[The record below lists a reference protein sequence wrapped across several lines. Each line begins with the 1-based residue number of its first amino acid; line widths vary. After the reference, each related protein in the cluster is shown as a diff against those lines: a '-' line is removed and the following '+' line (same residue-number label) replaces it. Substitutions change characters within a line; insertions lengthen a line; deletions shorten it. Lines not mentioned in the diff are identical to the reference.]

1 MDVSEWLGKDNTLG
15 IDIWEKKY
23 RHNNESF
30 DEWLDRVSTFSDD
43 NQLPYLPS
51 KDAIDYKFL
60 SKEIRRMILEKKFL
74 FGGRILANRG
84 LSGNYSLSNCYC
96 LEVKDS
102 IQDIYEVAKNTA
114 LTYKAGGGVGID
126 ISNLA
131 PAGAK
136 VNNPAKTS
144 SGAVSFIEL
153 FTTTTSLIGINGRR
167 SALMV
172 SMACDHPDIG
182 EFINLKT
189 DVDKATT
196 ANLSVRVSDEF
207 MKVASKDKIN
217 DWNCMFYRM
226 ETDELISRHYN
237 AKELFRKL
245 CDANYDYGEPG
256 ILFWD
261 RIKSFSIVSDYPNF
275 KFAGVNPC
283 VRGDTLILTD
293 KGWKEIQSLVGT
305 TVNVWNGQEWSEV
318 NPRITGFNQKML
330 KITTSD
336 GCSVDCTHYHKFH
349 LADGSVIPANKL
361 RIGDKLVKCSFPNIH
376 ESKVEFDPLMYT
388 YGVFQG
394 DGSRDYVRG
403 KAFLYLYGD
412 KKKLAEYCTD
422 IVRYRY
428 EDTRDIYKLTNC
440 PAEVF
445 SKTFIPMDG
454 TLSQKLSWL
463 AGYIDTDGCRNS
475 ADGGVSISSIDKD
488 MLMKVKLML
497 NTLGCTGSINV
508 MKEKGLRPMPDG
520 KGGYADFECQR
531 SYRLVISARNVEKL
545 LALGLTLHRVEVAP
559 HTNRDS
565 QRFITITGIEDT
577 EDADIVYCMT
587 EPKAHRF
594 IANGMIVGNCAE
606 TALPDGGACLLGSMN
621 LSAYVKDGK
630 FDIDAFA
637 RDVPTAILAL
647 NIVQIEG
654 ENHHPLAKQKE
665 TARNWRQIGLGI
677 MGLGDMLIKTNMVYG
692 SYESITLCDEI
703 AEVMAKSAI
712 HESVVLGHKL
722 GSFEKFDEENTNK
735 SEFIRNHTNKRITA
749 LRNAQ
754 LLSIAPTG
762 SISTMLGV
770 SGGIEPLYALE
781 YTRTTKSLQGRDEE
795 YVVCP
800 EVVLNAR
807 KEGRTGCLV
816 CAKDIPYENRIRMQ
830 AVWQKHVDA
839 SISSTINLP
848 EDFDREKIWDIYFSA
863 WEAGLKGITV
873 FRDGCKRAGILNTK
887 KDAPTQVVDVKAEE
901 LVGKKRK
908 LMTGCGSLHV
918 TAFFD
923 KNTGDLRETFLS
935 HGSTGGCNNF
945 MIGLSRMVSLSAR
958 AGCSI
963 DAIVDQLKSCGSCP
977 SYAVRRAT
985 KGDTS
990 LGSCCPSAVGN
1001 ALVEMHEEML
1011 RELKGDAT
1019 PSPAPEEEKRIVN
1032 PCPVCGAE
1040 LHFTNGCMSCTCG
1053 FSKCG

>member
-15 IDIWEKKY
+15 IDIWNKKY

-30 DEWLDRVSTFSDD
+30 DEWLDRVSDFTDGSPRFASLDGGVD
-43 NQLPYLPS
+43 
-51 KDAIDYKFL
+51 KEFL
-60 SKEIRRMILEKKFL
+60 SKEIRRLILQKKFL

-96 LEVKDS
+96 LAVKDS

-153 FTTTTSLIGINGRR
+153 FTTTTGLIGINGRR

-182 EFINLKT
+182 EFIDLKT

-207 MKVASKDKIN
+207 MNVARDDRIN
-217 DWNCMFYRM
+217 DWNCKFYRM
-226 ETDELISRHYN
+226 ETDELISRHYD
-237 AKELFRKL
+237 AKKLFRKL

-261 RIKSFSIVSDYPNF
+261 KIKSYSIVSDYPNF
-275 KFAGVNPC
+275 KFAGVNP
-283 VRGDTLILTD
+283 
-293 KGWKEIQSLVGT
+293 
-305 TVNVWNGQEWSEV
+305 
-318 NPRITGFNQKML
+318 
-330 KITTSD
+330 
-336 GCSVDCTHYHKFH
+336 
-349 LADGSVIPANKL
+349 
-361 RIGDKLVKCSFPNIH
+361 
-376 ESKVEFDPLMYT
+376 
-388 YGVFQG
+388 
-394 DGSRDYVRG
+394 
-403 KAFLYLYGD
+403 
-412 KKKLAEYCTD
+412 
-422 IVRYRY
+422 
-428 EDTRDIYKLTNC
+428 
-440 PAEVF
+440 
-445 SKTFIPMDG
+445 
-454 TLSQKLSWL
+454 
-463 AGYIDTDGCRNS
+463 
-475 ADGGVSISSIDKD
+475 
-488 MLMKVKLML
+488 
-497 NTLGCTGSINV
+497 
-508 MKEKGLRPMPDG
+508 
-520 KGGYADFECQR
+520 
-531 SYRLVISARNVEKL
+531 
-545 LALGLTLHRVEVAP
+545 
-559 HTNRDS
+559 
-565 QRFITITGIEDT
+565 
-577 EDADIVYCMT
+577 
-587 EPKAHRF
+587 
-594 IANGMIVGNCAE
+594 CAE

-621 LSAYVKDGK
+621 LSAYVVDGK
-630 FDIDAFA
+630 FDMNAFG
-637 RDVPTAILAL
+637 RDVSTAIRAL
-647 NIVQIEG
+647 NLVQMEG
-654 ENHHPLAKQKE
+654 EDHHPLEKQKE

-677 MGLGDMLIKTNMVYG
+677 MGLGDMLIKLNMVYG

-703 AEVMAKSAI
+703 ADTMAKSAI
-712 HESVVLGHKL
+712 HESVVLGHKI
-722 GSFEKFDEENTNK
+722 GSFGMFNEDDTNK
-735 SEFIRNHTNKRITA
+735 SEFIRNHTDKRITA

-781 YTRTTKSLQGRDEE
+781 YTRTTKSLQGREE
-795 YVVCP
+795 TYSVCP
-800 EVVLNAR
+800 EVVQNAR

-816 CAKDIPYENRIRMQ
+816 CAKDIPYANRIRMQ

-848 EDFDREKIWDIYFSA
+848 EDFNREEIWDIYFSA

-887 KDAPTQVVDVKAEE
+887 KEEPTQVIDVKSEE

-1001 ALVEMHEEML
+1001 ALIEMHEEML
-1011 RELKGDAT
+1011 RELDKGVAPQT
-1019 PSPAPEEEKRIVN
+1019 PPKEDKPIVN

>member
-15 IDIWEKKY
+15 IDIWNKKY

-30 DEWLDRVSTFSDD
+30 DEWLDRVSDFTDGSPRFASLDGGVD
-43 NQLPYLPS
+43 
-51 KDAIDYKFL
+51 KEFL
-60 SKEIRRMILEKKFL
+60 SKEIRRLILQKKFL

-96 LEVKDS
+96 LAVKDS

-131 PAGAK
+131 PAGAR

-153 FTTTTSLIGINGRR
+153 FTTTTGLIGINGRR

-182 EFINLKT
+182 EFIDLKT

-207 MKVASKDKIN
+207 MNIARDDRIN
-217 DWNCMFYRM
+217 DWNCKFYRM
-226 ETDELISRHYN
+226 ETDELISRYYD
-237 AKELFRKL
+237 AKKLFRKL

-261 RIKSFSIVSDYPNF
+261 KIKSYSIVSDYPNF
-275 KFAGVNPC
+275 KFAGVNP
-283 VRGDTLILTD
+283 
-293 KGWKEIQSLVGT
+293 
-305 TVNVWNGQEWSEV
+305 
-318 NPRITGFNQKML
+318 
-330 KITTSD
+330 
-336 GCSVDCTHYHKFH
+336 
-349 LADGSVIPANKL
+349 
-361 RIGDKLVKCSFPNIH
+361 
-376 ESKVEFDPLMYT
+376 
-388 YGVFQG
+388 
-394 DGSRDYVRG
+394 
-403 KAFLYLYGD
+403 
-412 KKKLAEYCTD
+412 
-422 IVRYRY
+422 
-428 EDTRDIYKLTNC
+428 
-440 PAEVF
+440 
-445 SKTFIPMDG
+445 
-454 TLSQKLSWL
+454 
-463 AGYIDTDGCRNS
+463 
-475 ADGGVSISSIDKD
+475 
-488 MLMKVKLML
+488 
-497 NTLGCTGSINV
+497 
-508 MKEKGLRPMPDG
+508 
-520 KGGYADFECQR
+520 
-531 SYRLVISARNVEKL
+531 
-545 LALGLTLHRVEVAP
+545 
-559 HTNRDS
+559 
-565 QRFITITGIEDT
+565 
-577 EDADIVYCMT
+577 
-587 EPKAHRF
+587 
-594 IANGMIVGNCAE
+594 CAE

-621 LSAYVKDGK
+621 LSAYVVDGK
-630 FDIDAFA
+630 FDINAFS
-637 RDVPTAILAL
+637 RDVSTAIRAL
-647 NIVQIEG
+647 NLVQMEG
-654 ENHHPLAKQKE
+654 EDHHPLEKQKE

-677 MGLGDMLIKTNMVYG
+677 MGLGDMLIKMNMVYG
-692 SYESITLCDEI
+692 SYESINLCDEI
-703 AEVMAKSAI
+703 ANAMAESAI
-712 HESVVLGHKL
+712 HESVVLGHKI
-722 GSFEKFDEENTNK
+722 GSFGMFNEDDTNK
-735 SEFIRNHTNKRITA
+735 SEFIRNHTDKRITA

-781 YTRTTKSLQGRDEE
+781 YTRTTKSLQGREE
-795 YVVCP
+795 TYSVCP
-800 EVVLNAR
+800 EVVQNAR

-816 CAKDIPYENRIRMQ
+816 CAKDIPYENRIKMQ

-848 EDFDREKIWDIYFSA
+848 EDFNREEIWDIYFSA

-887 KDAPTQVVDVKAEE
+887 KEEPTQVIDVKSEE

-1001 ALVEMHEEML
+1001 ALIEMHEEML
-1011 RELKGDAT
+1011 RELDKGVASLT
-1019 PSPAPEEEKRIVN
+1019 PPKEDKPIVN

>member
-15 IDIWEKKY
+15 IDIWNKKY

-30 DEWLDRVSTFSDD
+30 DEWLDRVSDFTDGSPRFASLDGGVD
-43 NQLPYLPS
+43 
-51 KDAIDYKFL
+51 KEFL
-60 SKEIRRMILEKKFL
+60 SKEIRRLILQKKFL

-96 LEVKDS
+96 LAVKDS

-153 FTTTTSLIGINGRR
+153 FTTTTGLIGINGRR

-182 EFINLKT
+182 EFIDLKT

-207 MKVASKDKIN
+207 MNVARDDRIN
-217 DWNCMFYRM
+217 DWNCKFYRM
-226 ETDELISRHYN
+226 ETDELISRHYD
-237 AKELFRKL
+237 AKKLFRKL

-261 RIKSFSIVSDYPNF
+261 KIKSYSIVSDYPNF
-275 KFAGVNPC
+275 KFAGVNP
-283 VRGDTLILTD
+283 
-293 KGWKEIQSLVGT
+293 
-305 TVNVWNGQEWSEV
+305 
-318 NPRITGFNQKML
+318 
-330 KITTSD
+330 
-336 GCSVDCTHYHKFH
+336 
-349 LADGSVIPANKL
+349 
-361 RIGDKLVKCSFPNIH
+361 
-376 ESKVEFDPLMYT
+376 
-388 YGVFQG
+388 
-394 DGSRDYVRG
+394 
-403 KAFLYLYGD
+403 
-412 KKKLAEYCTD
+412 
-422 IVRYRY
+422 
-428 EDTRDIYKLTNC
+428 
-440 PAEVF
+440 
-445 SKTFIPMDG
+445 
-454 TLSQKLSWL
+454 
-463 AGYIDTDGCRNS
+463 
-475 ADGGVSISSIDKD
+475 
-488 MLMKVKLML
+488 
-497 NTLGCTGSINV
+497 
-508 MKEKGLRPMPDG
+508 
-520 KGGYADFECQR
+520 
-531 SYRLVISARNVEKL
+531 
-545 LALGLTLHRVEVAP
+545 
-559 HTNRDS
+559 
-565 QRFITITGIEDT
+565 
-577 EDADIVYCMT
+577 
-587 EPKAHRF
+587 
-594 IANGMIVGNCAE
+594 CAE

-621 LSAYVKDGK
+621 LSAYVVDGK
-630 FDIDAFA
+630 FDMNAFG
-637 RDVPTAILAL
+637 RDVSTAIRAL
-647 NIVQIEG
+647 NLVQMEG
-654 ENHHPLAKQKE
+654 EDHHPLEKQKE

-677 MGLGDMLIKTNMVYG
+677 MGLGDMLIKMNMVYG

-703 AEVMAKSAI
+703 ADTMAKSAI
-712 HESVVLGHKL
+712 HESVVLGHKI
-722 GSFEKFDEENTNK
+722 GSFGMFNEDDTNK
-735 SEFIRNHTNKRITA
+735 SEFIRNHTDKRITA

-781 YTRTTKSLQGRDEE
+781 YTRTTKSLQGREE
-795 YVVCP
+795 TYSVCP
-800 EVVLNAR
+800 EVVQNAR

-816 CAKDIPYENRIRMQ
+816 CAKDIPYINRIRMQ

-848 EDFDREKIWDIYFSA
+848 EDFNREEIWDIYFSA

-887 KDAPTQVVDVKAEE
+887 KEEPTQVIDVKSEE

-1001 ALVEMHEEML
+1001 ALIEMHEEML
-1011 RELKGDAT
+1011 RELDKGVAPQT
-1019 PSPAPEEEKRIVN
+1019 PPKEDKPIVN

>member
-51 KDAIDYKFL
+51 VDAIDYKFL

-283 VRGDTLILTD
+283 G
-293 KGWKEIQSLVGT
+293 
-305 TVNVWNGQEWSEV
+305 
-318 NPRITGFNQKML
+318 
-330 KITTSD
+330 
-336 GCSVDCTHYHKFH
+336 
-349 LADGSVIPANKL
+349 
-361 RIGDKLVKCSFPNIH
+361 
-376 ESKVEFDPLMYT
+376 
-388 YGVFQG
+388 
-394 DGSRDYVRG
+394 
-403 KAFLYLYGD
+403 
-412 KKKLAEYCTD
+412 
-422 IVRYRY
+422 
-428 EDTRDIYKLTNC
+428 
-440 PAEVF
+440 
-445 SKTFIPMDG
+445 
-454 TLSQKLSWL
+454 
-463 AGYIDTDGCRNS
+463 
-475 ADGGVSISSIDKD
+475 
-488 MLMKVKLML
+488 
-497 NTLGCTGSINV
+497 
-508 MKEKGLRPMPDG
+508 
-520 KGGYADFECQR
+520 
-531 SYRLVISARNVEKL
+531 
-545 LALGLTLHRVEVAP
+545 
-559 HTNRDS
+559 
-565 QRFITITGIEDT
+565 
-577 EDADIVYCMT
+577 
-587 EPKAHRF
+587 
-594 IANGMIVGNCAE
+594 E

-621 LSAYVKDGK
+621 LSAYVKGGK

-816 CAKDIPYENRIRMQ
+816 CAKDIPYENRIKMQ

>member
-172 SMACDHPDIG
+172 SMACDHPDIE

-283 VRGDTLILTD
+283 G
-293 KGWKEIQSLVGT
+293 
-305 TVNVWNGQEWSEV
+305 
-318 NPRITGFNQKML
+318 
-330 KITTSD
+330 
-336 GCSVDCTHYHKFH
+336 
-349 LADGSVIPANKL
+349 
-361 RIGDKLVKCSFPNIH
+361 
-376 ESKVEFDPLMYT
+376 
-388 YGVFQG
+388 
-394 DGSRDYVRG
+394 
-403 KAFLYLYGD
+403 
-412 KKKLAEYCTD
+412 
-422 IVRYRY
+422 
-428 EDTRDIYKLTNC
+428 
-440 PAEVF
+440 
-445 SKTFIPMDG
+445 
-454 TLSQKLSWL
+454 
-463 AGYIDTDGCRNS
+463 
-475 ADGGVSISSIDKD
+475 
-488 MLMKVKLML
+488 
-497 NTLGCTGSINV
+497 
-508 MKEKGLRPMPDG
+508 
-520 KGGYADFECQR
+520 
-531 SYRLVISARNVEKL
+531 
-545 LALGLTLHRVEVAP
+545 
-559 HTNRDS
+559 
-565 QRFITITGIEDT
+565 
-577 EDADIVYCMT
+577 
-587 EPKAHRF
+587 
-594 IANGMIVGNCAE
+594 E

-621 LSAYVKDGK
+621 LSAYVVDGK

-816 CAKDIPYENRIRMQ
+816 CAKDIPYENRIKMQ

-1019 PSPAPEEEKRIVN
+1019 PSPAPKEEKRIVN

>member
-15 IDIWEKKY
+15 IDIWNKKY

-30 DEWLDRVSTFSDD
+30 DEWLDRVSDFTDGSPRFASLDGGVD
-43 NQLPYLPS
+43 
-51 KDAIDYKFL
+51 KEFL
-60 SKEIRRMILEKKFL
+60 SKEIRRLILQKKFL

-84 LSGNYSLSNCYC
+84 LNKEGVKATYSNCFSGNTEIRTRQGIVEMKDVVDEDIEVFSFGAWRPATVRYFGEQRMFTLNVKKLNSTASYSVTPNHIWYAKKKSDSTFQEYTTEELEPGMILREDYTKAYRSYKPSPFGVAHGLFYGDGDHTGVYRRMNLCGDKAELLPYFTPDTVGSSGDTITICSIPKIFWGKPSLDETPSYLYGWLSGYFAADGSIDTHGNCVICSSKKSDLEFVQDVLCVLGMPIYEIREQVRESNLTHEVSTIYILSLSRKYFNENFFVRSKHKERFLANGNKSRDNPWVVDSIEVSSSVEPVYCVVEEERHSFTLKNGILTHNCYC
-96 LEVKDS
+96 LAVKDS

-153 FTTTTSLIGINGRR
+153 FTTTTGLIGINGRR

-182 EFINLKT
+182 EFIDLKT

-207 MKVASKDKIN
+207 MNVARDDRIN
-217 DWNCMFYRM
+217 DWNCKFYRM
-226 ETDELISRHYN
+226 ETDELISRHYD
-237 AKELFRKL
+237 AKKLFRKL

-261 RIKSFSIVSDYPNF
+261 KIKSYSIVSDYPNF

-283 VRGDTLILTD
+283 G
-293 KGWKEIQSLVGT
+293 
-305 TVNVWNGQEWSEV
+305 
-318 NPRITGFNQKML
+318 
-330 KITTSD
+330 
-336 GCSVDCTHYHKFH
+336 
-349 LADGSVIPANKL
+349 
-361 RIGDKLVKCSFPNIH
+361 
-376 ESKVEFDPLMYT
+376 
-388 YGVFQG
+388 
-394 DGSRDYVRG
+394 
-403 KAFLYLYGD
+403 
-412 KKKLAEYCTD
+412 
-422 IVRYRY
+422 
-428 EDTRDIYKLTNC
+428 
-440 PAEVF
+440 
-445 SKTFIPMDG
+445 
-454 TLSQKLSWL
+454 
-463 AGYIDTDGCRNS
+463 
-475 ADGGVSISSIDKD
+475 
-488 MLMKVKLML
+488 
-497 NTLGCTGSINV
+497 
-508 MKEKGLRPMPDG
+508 
-520 KGGYADFECQR
+520 
-531 SYRLVISARNVEKL
+531 
-545 LALGLTLHRVEVAP
+545 
-559 HTNRDS
+559 
-565 QRFITITGIEDT
+565 
-577 EDADIVYCMT
+577 
-587 EPKAHRF
+587 
-594 IANGMIVGNCAE
+594 E

-621 LSAYVKDGK
+621 LSAYVVDGK
-630 FDIDAFA
+630 FDMNAFG
-637 RDVPTAILAL
+637 RDVSTAIRAL
-647 NIVQIEG
+647 NLVQMEG
-654 ENHHPLAKQKE
+654 EDHHPLEKQKE

-677 MGLGDMLIKTNMVYG
+677 MGLGDMLIKMNMVYG

-703 AEVMAKSAI
+703 ADTMAKSAI
-712 HESVVLGHKL
+712 HESVVLGHKI
-722 GSFEKFDEENTNK
+722 GSFGMFNEDDTNK
-735 SEFIRNHTNKRITA
+735 SEFIRNHTDKRITA

-781 YTRTTKSLQGRDEE
+781 YTRTTKSLQGREE
-795 YVVCP
+795 TYSVCP
-800 EVVLNAR
+800 EVVQNAR

-816 CAKDIPYENRIRMQ
+816 CAKDIPYANRIRMQ

-848 EDFDREKIWDIYFSA
+848 EDFNREEIWDIYFSA

-887 KDAPTQVVDVKAEE
+887 KEEPTQVIDVKSEE

-1001 ALVEMHEEML
+1001 ALIEMHEEML
-1011 RELKGDAT
+1011 RELDKGVAPQT
-1019 PSPAPEEEKRIVN
+1019 PPKEDKPIVN

>member
-15 IDIWEKKY
+15 IDIWNKKY

-30 DEWLDRVSTFSDD
+30 DEWLDRVSDFTDGSPRFASLDGGVD
-43 NQLPYLPS
+43 
-51 KDAIDYKFL
+51 KEFL
-60 SKEIRRMILEKKFL
+60 SKEIRRLILQKKFL

-96 LEVKDS
+96 LAVKDS

-153 FTTTTSLIGINGRR
+153 FTTTTGLIGINGRR

-182 EFINLKT
+182 EFIDLKT

-207 MKVASKDKIN
+207 MNIARDDRIN
-217 DWNCMFYRM
+217 DWNCKFYRM
-226 ETDELISRHYN
+226 ETDELISRYYD
-237 AKELFRKL
+237 AKKLFRKL

-261 RIKSFSIVSDYPNF
+261 KIKSYSIVSDYPNF
-275 KFAGVNPC
+275 KFAGVNP
-283 VRGDTLILTD
+283 
-293 KGWKEIQSLVGT
+293 
-305 TVNVWNGQEWSEV
+305 
-318 NPRITGFNQKML
+318 
-330 KITTSD
+330 
-336 GCSVDCTHYHKFH
+336 
-349 LADGSVIPANKL
+349 
-361 RIGDKLVKCSFPNIH
+361 
-376 ESKVEFDPLMYT
+376 
-388 YGVFQG
+388 
-394 DGSRDYVRG
+394 
-403 KAFLYLYGD
+403 
-412 KKKLAEYCTD
+412 
-422 IVRYRY
+422 
-428 EDTRDIYKLTNC
+428 
-440 PAEVF
+440 
-445 SKTFIPMDG
+445 
-454 TLSQKLSWL
+454 
-463 AGYIDTDGCRNS
+463 
-475 ADGGVSISSIDKD
+475 
-488 MLMKVKLML
+488 
-497 NTLGCTGSINV
+497 
-508 MKEKGLRPMPDG
+508 
-520 KGGYADFECQR
+520 
-531 SYRLVISARNVEKL
+531 
-545 LALGLTLHRVEVAP
+545 
-559 HTNRDS
+559 
-565 QRFITITGIEDT
+565 
-577 EDADIVYCMT
+577 
-587 EPKAHRF
+587 
-594 IANGMIVGNCAE
+594 CAE

-621 LSAYVKDGK
+621 LSAYVVDGK
-630 FDIDAFA
+630 FDINAFS
-637 RDVPTAILAL
+637 RDVSTAIRAL
-647 NIVQIEG
+647 NLVQMEG
-654 ENHHPLAKQKE
+654 EDHHPLEKQKE

-677 MGLGDMLIKTNMVYG
+677 MGLGDMLIKMNMVYG
-692 SYESITLCDEI
+692 SYESINLCDEI
-703 AEVMAKSAI
+703 ANAMAESAI
-712 HESVVLGHKL
+712 HESVVLGHKI
-722 GSFEKFDEENTNK
+722 GSFGMFNEDDTNK
-735 SEFIRNHTNKRITA
+735 SEFIRNHTDKRITA

-781 YTRTTKSLQGRDEE
+781 YTRTTKSLQGREE
-795 YVVCP
+795 TYSVCP
-800 EVVLNAR
+800 EVVQNAR

-816 CAKDIPYENRIRMQ
+816 CAKDIPYINRIRMQ

-848 EDFDREKIWDIYFSA
+848 EDFNREEIWDIYFSA

-887 KDAPTQVVDVKAEE
+887 KEEPTQVIDVKSEE

-1001 ALVEMHEEML
+1001 ALIEMHEEML
-1011 RELKGDAT
+1011 RELDEGVAPLT
-1019 PSPAPEEEKRIVN
+1019 PPKEDKTIVN

>member
-15 IDIWEKKY
+15 IDIWNKKY

-30 DEWLDRVSTFSDD
+30 DEWLDRVSDFTDGSPRFASLDGGVD
-43 NQLPYLPS
+43 
-51 KDAIDYKFL
+51 KEFL
-60 SKEIRRMILEKKFL
+60 SKEIRRLILQKKFL

-96 LEVKDS
+96 LAVKDS

-153 FTTTTSLIGINGRR
+153 FTTTTGLIGINGRR

-182 EFINLKT
+182 EFIDLKT

-207 MKVASKDKIN
+207 MNVARDDRIN
-217 DWNCMFYRM
+217 DWNCKFYRM
-226 ETDELISRHYN
+226 ETDELISRHYD
-237 AKELFRKL
+237 AKKLFRKL

-261 RIKSFSIVSDYPNF
+261 KIKSYSIVSDYPNF
-275 KFAGVNPC
+275 KFAGVNP
-283 VRGDTLILTD
+283 
-293 KGWKEIQSLVGT
+293 
-305 TVNVWNGQEWSEV
+305 
-318 NPRITGFNQKML
+318 
-330 KITTSD
+330 
-336 GCSVDCTHYHKFH
+336 
-349 LADGSVIPANKL
+349 
-361 RIGDKLVKCSFPNIH
+361 
-376 ESKVEFDPLMYT
+376 
-388 YGVFQG
+388 
-394 DGSRDYVRG
+394 
-403 KAFLYLYGD
+403 
-412 KKKLAEYCTD
+412 
-422 IVRYRY
+422 
-428 EDTRDIYKLTNC
+428 
-440 PAEVF
+440 
-445 SKTFIPMDG
+445 
-454 TLSQKLSWL
+454 
-463 AGYIDTDGCRNS
+463 
-475 ADGGVSISSIDKD
+475 
-488 MLMKVKLML
+488 
-497 NTLGCTGSINV
+497 
-508 MKEKGLRPMPDG
+508 
-520 KGGYADFECQR
+520 
-531 SYRLVISARNVEKL
+531 
-545 LALGLTLHRVEVAP
+545 
-559 HTNRDS
+559 
-565 QRFITITGIEDT
+565 
-577 EDADIVYCMT
+577 
-587 EPKAHRF
+587 
-594 IANGMIVGNCAE
+594 CAE

-621 LSAYVKDGK
+621 LSAYVVDGK
-630 FDIDAFA
+630 FDMNAFG
-637 RDVPTAILAL
+637 RDVSTAIRAL
-647 NIVQIEG
+647 NLVQMEG
-654 ENHHPLAKQKE
+654 EDHHPLEKQKE

-677 MGLGDMLIKTNMVYG
+677 MGLGDMLIKMNMVYG

-703 AEVMAKSAI
+703 ADTMAKSAI
-712 HESVVLGHKL
+712 HESVVLGHKI
-722 GSFEKFDEENTNK
+722 GSFGMFNEDDTNK
-735 SEFIRNHTNKRITA
+735 SEFIRNHTDKRIIA

-781 YTRTTKSLQGRDEE
+781 YTRTTKSLQGREE
-795 YVVCP
+795 TYSVCP
-800 EVVLNAR
+800 EVVQNAR

-816 CAKDIPYENRIRMQ
+816 CAKDIPYINRIRMQ

-848 EDFDREKIWDIYFSA
+848 EDFNREEIWDIYFSA

-887 KDAPTQVVDVKAEE
+887 KEEPTQVIDVKSEE

-1001 ALVEMHEEML
+1001 ALIEMHEEML
-1011 RELKGDAT
+1011 RELDKGVAPQT
-1019 PSPAPEEEKRIVN
+1019 PPKEDKPIVN